1 MTTFVFPGQ
10 GSQIRGMGEKLFGLF
25 KGLTAAA
32 NAILGYS
39 VEKLCLE
46 DPDHTLNQTE
56 YTQPALFV
64 VSALSYL
71 HKVSQAGHAPDFLA
85 GHSLGEYAALF
96 ASGAVDFETGL
107 QLVKRRG
114 QLMSEAS
121 GGAMAAIVGLD
132 EDRIAS
138 ALTEHGLS
146 ELDIANYNAPSQ
158 FVLSGPRPHLDGAR
172 AFFEARGATF
182 IPLNVSA
189 AFHSRQMQAAA
200 EKFGEF
206 LSTVRFAELTVP
218 VISNVFARPYEQHRI
233 KELLQS
239 QITHPVRWTQSIE
252 YLIERGETRFEELG
266 PGEVLTKLVEKI
278 KRETEQRRSQRSG
291 RPSLLTTDAPALG
304 TGYRLTAESLGSQSF
319 RARYNIKY
327 AYVAG
332 AMYKGIASKE
342 LVARLGKAG
351 LLAYFGTGG
360 LAMGEIEAAIRY
372 IQAQLKGD
380 QTYGMNLL
388 YSLDRP
394 ELEEQTVDLFLRCG
408 VKDIEAAGYIE
419 LTPALVRF
427 RLQGLRQDPQGHVA
441 CDHRVLAKVS
451 RTEVA
456 EAFLSPAPAGIV
468 AKLLTEG
475 RVTAEQARLSSQ
487 VPMADALCAEADSG
501 GHTDQ
506 AVTMTLVPTV
516 VRMRDEFTDKL
527 RYAHKI
533 HVGAAGGIGTPEAAA
548 AAFILG
554 ADFVLTGSINQCTV
568 EAGTSEAVK
577 NLLQRMDVRDT
588 AYAPAGDMFELGAK
602 VQVLK
607 KGLFFPARA
616 NKLYALYCQH
626 SSLEALDQRTR
637 RELEDKYFKR
647 PIDAV
652 SEETRAYYMAH
663 DPKHVERAECD
674 SKHKMAL
681 IFRWYFVHTMRLALS
696 GSKDQQVDYQVHCGP
711 ALGAFNRWV
720 KGTELEDWRN
730 RHVDVIAERL
740 MQATAALLSQRFRSL
755 YGVQCSDKELTRQR
769 PASADSVAESPPAAL
784 ALGIEGQSL
793 REVAPARS

>member
-10 GSQIRGMGEKLFGLF
+10 GSQIRGMGEELFGLF
-25 KGLTAAA
+25 KDLTAVAD
-32 NAILGYS
+32 AILGYS

-46 DPDHTLNQTE
+46 DLDDKLNQTE

-71 HKVSQAGHAPDFLA
+71 HKVSQAGRAPDFLV

-121 GGAMAAIVGLD
+121 GGAMAAVVGLD
-132 EDRIAS
+132 EDRVAS
-138 ALTEHGLS
+138 VLTEHGLS

-158 FVLSGPRPHLDGAR
+158 FVLSGSRAHLDAAR
-172 AFFEARGATF
+172 ALFETRGASF
-182 IPLNVSA
+182 VPLNVSA
-189 AFHSRQMQAAA
+189 AFHSRQMQTVAQ
-200 EKFGEF
+200 KFGEF
-206 LSTVRFAELTVP
+206 LSTVRFSELTLP
-218 VISNVFARPYEQHRI
+218 VISNVFARPYEPHRI
-233 KELLQS
+233 KELLQD
-239 QITHPVRWTQSIE
+239 QITRPVRWTQSIE
-252 YLIERGETRFEELG
+252 YLIECGETQFEEVG
-266 PGEVLTKLVEKI
+266 PGAVLTKLVEKI
-278 KRETEQRRSQRSG
+278 KRETKQRRPQGSG
-291 RPSLLTTDAPALG
+291 RPSVLTSEAPAAG
-304 TGYRLTAESLGSQSF
+304 TGYRLTAESLGSRSF
-319 RARYNIKY
+319 RERYNIKY

-360 LAMGEIEAAIRY
+360 LAMREIEAAIRY
-372 IQAQLKGD
+372 IQAELNDD
-380 QTYGMNLL
+380 QAYGMNLL

-394 ELEEQTVDLFLRCG
+394 ELEEQTVDLFLQYG
-408 VKDIEAAGYIE
+408 VKDVEAAGYIE

-427 RLQGLRQDPQGHVA
+427 RLQGLRQDPQGRVT

-456 EAFLSPAPAGIV
+456 EAFLSPAPEGVV

-475 RVTAEQARLSSQ
+475 RVTAEQARLSRQ

-516 VRMRDEFTDKL
+516 VRMRDAFTDKL
-527 RYAHKI
+527 RYAHNI

-588 AYAPAGDMFELGAK
+588 AYAPAGDMFELGAR

-652 SEETRAYYMAH
+652 YEETRAYYMAH
-663 DPKHVERAECD
+663 DPKQVEQAERD

-740 MQATAALLSQRFRSL
+740 MQATAVLLGNRFRSL
-755 YGVQCSDKELTRQR
+755 YDARKESEELARQR
-769 PASADSVAESPPAAL
+769 PASTGPGAESAPAAL
-784 ALGIEGQSL
+784 DLSIEGQSFG
-793 REVAPARS
+793 EVAHARS